1 MFLSFCFHHGRVA
14 ESFNV
19 GIFQSSAA
27 LASLRRRQY
36 SLQLHGRK
44 YGGQISHTH
53 QIVGGTGE
61 GKNPMDF
68 AHPSMAHLAH
78 ERDRLQPAEAFLDPL
93 SLSLTERIPSMS
105 YGAAINGAA
114 TCPVPRI
121 RNTNSG
127 QISQSV
133 WPSLFRYTAA
143 GVRYPRLMCSLS

>member
-1 MFLSFCFHHGRVA
+1 MFLSLCFHHGRVT
-14 ESFNV
+14 ESFTV
-19 GIFQSSAA
+19 AIFQSSAA

-44 YGGQISHTH
+44 YGGQISHAH

-93 SLSLTERIPSMS
+93 SLSLAQSIPGMS
-105 YGAAINGAA
+105 GGAAINRASAA
-114 TCPVPRI
+114 
-121 RNTNSG
+121 
-127 QISQSV
+127 
-133 WPSLFRYTAA
+133 L
-143 GVRYPRLMCSLS
+143 